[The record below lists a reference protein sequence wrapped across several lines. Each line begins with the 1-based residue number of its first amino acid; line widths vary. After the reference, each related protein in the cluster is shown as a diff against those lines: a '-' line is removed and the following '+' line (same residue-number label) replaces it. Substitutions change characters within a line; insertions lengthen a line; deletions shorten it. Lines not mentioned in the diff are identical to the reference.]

1 LAADR
6 KHKTLAGYD
15 DYEYYDLKLSRGKAR
30 ESEGKRGKARE
41 SEGKQAPYPTPI
53 SVQLI
58 GSTSR
63 RVPSG
68 YGEFAKS
75 TRNQESPMGAAYSKQ
90 TTESDVF
97 SAAREQA
104 EEGQR
109 P

>member
-1 LAADR
+1 MAADR

-15 DYEYYDLKLSRGKAR
+15 DYEYYDLKLS
-30 ESEGKRGKARE
+30 RGKARE